1 MVLKMGTDVER
12 LHRYGGSIKATKFFE
27 EVITF
32 GSVDVDQ
39 EIIIFLSEQS
49 GIKAVVFYGSKFF
62 DVDFSKLN
70 GSGVEVVSVINTNFD
85 RSNLLQMKDVDSLK
99 ALSVFDSRVCD
110 KDAKD
115 FLNVRPDFDLRS

>member
-1 MVLKMGTDVER
+1 VVLKMGIDVER

-85 RSNLLQMKDVDSLK
+85 RNNLWQMKDVDSLK
-99 ALSVFDSRVCD
+99 TLSVFDSLVCD
-110 KDAKD
+110 KDAKE
-115 FLNVRPDFDLRS
+115 FLNVRPDVDLRS